1 MSSVMA
7 LPDDLLRRIIMC
19 CSILDLLR
27 VLATNRKLQAISAEL
42 LTTAKDAVKAFN
54 TAISFMP
61 AYRLCQLASLMKLDL
76 CPISEYGIG
85 IVGMQ
90 ALAGVVSSGALAQ
103 LTRLDLDGNSI
114 GDTGMSAL
122 ASACASRA
130 LHKLKEL
137 HLYSNQIGDAGL
149 SSLADAVSSGALD
162 HLTVCWRL
170 AALFQCL
177 ETWHVHSPYA

>member
-1 MSSVMA
+1 MWSW
-7 LPDDLLRRIIMC
+7 LPY
-19 CSILDLLR
+19 
-27 VLATNRKLQAISAEL
+27 EL
-42 LTTAKDAVKAFN
+42 LQRIV
-54 TAISFMP
+54 
-61 AYRLCQLASLMKLDL
+61 QLVAERV
-76 CPISEYGIG
+76 PR
-85 IVGMQ
+85 
-90 ALAGVVSSGALAQ
+90 ALAIFALLNQQSRALAAAHLSRMKTLLKAPFRLTVHQIFSDTLELTQHALGSKHMKILGSVLVSGALAQ

-137 HLYSNQIGDAGL
+137 RLYSNQIGDAGL